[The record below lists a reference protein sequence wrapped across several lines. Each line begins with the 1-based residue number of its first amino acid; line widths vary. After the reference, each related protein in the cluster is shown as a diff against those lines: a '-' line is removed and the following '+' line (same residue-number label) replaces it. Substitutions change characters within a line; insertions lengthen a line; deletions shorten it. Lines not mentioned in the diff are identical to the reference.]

1 MTVAAP
7 KMGPAEW
14 ALLCLLALVW
24 GGSFFFAKIAV
35 AEVPPLTVVACRV
48 GLAAAALAIVLRAL
62 GNAMP
67 RDLAS
72 WRNFAVMGFLNN
84 ALPFTLLFWA
94 QITIAS
100 GLAAILNA
108 TTPLFTALFAQVL
121 TADERLTAGKGL
133 GILLGIAGV
142 AVMIGV
148 DVLENAD
155 GSVLAQLACVGAAC
169 SYGLAS
175 IWGRRFAGTP
185 PMVTACG
192 QLTASSALMIPV
204 AFVLDR
210 PWQLAAPSGGAVA
223 ALIALALVSSAFAY
237 ILYFRILKAAGSTNV
252 SLVTLLV
259 PVSAILL
266 GAAFLGERLS
276 GEEIAGMA
284 LIALGLMAIDGRFF
298 AWARGRRAVP

>member
-1 MTVAAP
+1 
-7 KMGPAEW
+7 MGLAEW
-14 ALLCLLALVW
+14 VLLGLLSLVW

-35 AEVPPLTVVACRV
+35 AEVPPLTLVACRV
-48 GLAAAALAIVLRAL
+48 GLAAAALMIVLRAL

-67 RDLAS
+67 SDARS
-72 WRNFAVMGFLNN
+72 WRNFAVMGLLNN
-84 ALPFTLLFWA
+84 AVPFTLLFWA

-108 TTPLFTALFAQVL
+108 TTPLFTALFAQAL
-121 TADERLTAGKGL
+121 TADERLTAGKGV

-155 GSVLAQLACVGAAC
+155 GAVLAQLACLGAAC

-192 QLTASSALMIPV
+192 QLTASSILMIPI

-210 PWQLAAPSGGAVA
+210 PWQLAAPSAGAVA

-237 ILYFRILKAAGSTNV
+237 ILYFRILKAAGATNV

-266 GAAFLGERLS
+266 GAVFLGERLS

-298 AWARGRRAVP
+298 AWARGRKVVP